1 MYCGLKG
8 GGQGLE
14 TSEAPQHSTS
24 AVDAP
29 SSAPVLRHL
38 RRHAK
43 AAPCSQ
49 ICRRM
54 ERFWRSPRPTA
65 RCGHSVRAVGV
76 GHATALGDDE
86 EEDDSRLT
94 TGDGRMKDDGGAW
107 QMMTDDDG

>member
-1 MYCGLKG
+1 MP
-8 GGQGLE
+8 E
-14 TSEAPQHSTS
+14 MRS
-24 AVDAP
+24 VDAP

-94 TGDGRMKDDGGAW
+94 TGDVDNSDGDSDDG
-107 QMMTDDDG
+107 DDDDDDDDDHHAA